1 MEIFWKA
8 AAILLLTVI
17 LGTAIGKTEKDI
29 AVVLAVT
36 ACCVVLLAAVP
47 YLSEV
52 TAFFWRLANS
62 MSVPNPVPDTLL
74 KISGV
79 AVATELI
86 GLISSDAGSSSLEKA
101 MQLLGNTVILFL
113 SVPLF
118 ETFLSVIQ
126 EMLGYL

>member
-1 MEIFWKA
+1 MEGFWKA
-8 AAILLLTVI
+8 AAVILLAVI
-17 LGTAIGKTEKDI
+17 LGAALEKTEKDI
-29 AVVLAVT
+29 SLVLTIA
-36 ACCVVLLAAVP
+36 ACCIVMTLSLR

-52 TAFFWRLANS
+52 IAFLWELGNRSESQIPF
-62 MSVPNPVPDTLL
+62 MGTLL

-79 AVATELI
+79 AVATELT